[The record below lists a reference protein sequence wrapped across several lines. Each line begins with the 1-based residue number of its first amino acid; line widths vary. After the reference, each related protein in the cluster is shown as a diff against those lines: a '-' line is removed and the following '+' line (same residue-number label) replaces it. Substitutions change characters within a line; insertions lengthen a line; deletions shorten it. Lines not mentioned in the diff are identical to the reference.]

1 MHDKLPTWAGNKT
14 SPEGTNFQ
22 WFPELAKVVSNLVNA
37 NNVPE
42 TNVSKYLQKYDELLR
57 TMYWDKFSEMISKM
71 EEVLRWLPITHSTHI
86 DKLDSIL
93 VEWLKSY
100 KWRGTNSYAWSGIFK
115 FDHQYWLDRFVFAK
129 IGVCPPY
136 GEEAWRV
143 TILMDDWVL
152 DMDGFFTFYDLTWFL
167 LASER
172 RDIYQ
177 PDPYADRI
185 RKQYPESKLSNRA
198 IYQILARTFLVNRKW
213 LDDFFKIDFDWFPP
227 ALDPDFEHTNWW
239 SPEIKL
245 PQVSPKHFIG
255 FAVWNNETKEQLI
268 QKWVPSDKIL
278 VIEKW
283 MNVKKI
289 LYEFN
294 THKQG
299 NV

>member
-1 MHDKLPTWAGNKT
+1 MHDKLPTGAGNKT

-22 WFPELAKVVSNLVNA
+22 GFPELAKVVSNLVNA

-57 TMYWDKFSEMISKM
+57 TMYGDKFSEMISKM
-71 EEVLRWLPITHSTHI
+71 EEVLRGLPITHSTHI

-93 VEWLKSY
+93 VEGLKSY
-100 KWRGTNSYAWSGIFK
+100 KGRGTNSYAGSGIFK
-115 FDHQYWLDRFVFAK
+115 FDHQYGLDRFVFAK

-136 GEEAWRV
+136 GEEAGRV
-143 TILMDDWVL
+143 TILMDDGVL
-152 DMDGFFTFYDLTWFL
+152 DMDGFFTFYDLTGFL

-198 IYQILARTFLVNRKW
+198 IYQILARTFLVNRKG
-213 LDDFFKIDFDWFPP
+213 LDDFFKIDFDGFPP
-227 ALDPDFEHTNWW
+227 ALDPDFEHTNGG

-255 FAVWNNETKEQLI
+255 FAVGNNEIKEQLM
-268 QKWVPSDKIL
+268 QKGIPSNKIL
-278 VIEKW
+278 VIKKG